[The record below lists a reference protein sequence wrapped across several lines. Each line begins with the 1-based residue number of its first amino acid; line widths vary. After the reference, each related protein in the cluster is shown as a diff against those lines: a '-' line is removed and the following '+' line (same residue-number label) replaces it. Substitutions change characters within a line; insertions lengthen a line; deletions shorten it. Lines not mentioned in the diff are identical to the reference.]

1 MPSRMP
7 SVVLKYVPLL
17 EREFR
22 ARKQPVGPSWRL
34 DETYVRVK
42 GSWKYVYR
50 AVDKAGQQKC
60 TQLLTGRA
68 HRPYRRQTVT
78 DQIAHR
84 FVRHIRHPD
93 GGQQAATV
101 QDRQT
106 GSEGPLV

>member
-1 MPSRMP
+1 MSLNVTASHRLGRVLLPVRHVDFSLDDGEPFLFRKHARLHGRPRCVAGMPSRMP

-50 AVDKAGQQKC
+50 AVDKAG
-60 TQLLTGRA
+60 
-68 HRPYRRQTVT
+68 
-78 DQIAHR
+78 
-84 FVRHIRHPD
+84 
-93 GGQQAATV
+93 ATV
-101 QDRQT
+101 DF
-106 GSEGPLV
+106 L